1 LPGKTFYS
9 AVIKRWQFTS
19 QVTNDLDVIT
29 DIYNEAIKT
38 ITATLAIQSKSAD
51 EQELGV
57 SKIGDTRINDNFFHQ
72 FMAVMKKNHA

>member
-19 QVTNDLDVIT
+19 QVTNDLDVII

-51 EQELGV
+51 EYELGV
-57 SKIGDTRINDNFFHQ
+57 SKNW
-72 FMAVMKKNHA
+72 